1 MCFMYQCLLNKCGFS
16 YCQSW
21 TCDIQNPR
29 SVGLKKNSVY
39 FHEQITPLG
48 IEKEK
53 KKNKPTTQSSS
64 EQERNNFSCLS
75 EERRKILLPAALP
88 GTDVAQQTPTCHGQ
102 YRRFLENSS
111 SPTHCHVT
119 LRPKEHMS
127 LKWLFQNRISH
138 SFVSKSSLKA
148 KTQILLIFC
157 LKAGLGRF
165 LSSDFCFI
173 LGFFGQSLPG
183 IKKKDGQIPWE
194 RRGSVLLVFFSPTLP
209 G

>member
-29 SVGLKKNSVY
+29 SIGLKKHAVY

-53 KKNKPTTQSSS
+53 KITKPTTQSSS
-64 EQERNNFSCLS
+64 KQGRNNFYLS

-102 YRRFLENSS
+102 YHRFLENSS
-111 SPTHCHVT
+111 SPMHHPVI

-127 LKWLFQNRISH
+127 LKWLFQNKISH
-138 SFVSKSSLKA
+138 TLFCFQKQFKSKD
-148 KTQILLIFC
+148 TNIILPKRGGFGRFFFLIF
-157 LKAGLGRF
+157 
-165 LSSDFCFI
+165 
-173 LGFFGQSLPG
+173 
-183 IKKKDGQIPWE
+183 
-194 RRGSVLLVFFSPTLP
+194 VLF
-209 G
+209 

>member
-21 TCDIQNPR
+21 TCDIQNLR
-29 SVGLKKNSVY
+29 SVGLKKNAVY

-53 KKNKPTTQSSS
+53 QKSKPTTQSSS
-64 EQERNNFSCLS
+64 KKGRNFFSCLS

-88 GTDVAQQTPTCHGQ
+88 GTDVVQQTPTCHGQ
-102 YRRFLENSS
+102 YHRFLEHSF

-127 LKWLFQNRISH
+127 LKWLFQNKISLT
-138 SFVSKSSLKA
+138 FICFQKQFKSKDTNIILPRRGVWA
-148 KTQILLIFC
+148 DFFLLIFV
-157 LKAGLGRF
+157 LF
-165 LSSDFCFI
+165 W
-173 LGFFGQSLPG
+173 FFFWPEPSR
-183 IKKKDGQIPWE
+183 D
-194 RRGSVLLVFFSPTLP
+194 
-209 G
+209 